1 MRICAVIVVKSKDM
15 EQDNEVTININY
27 VVETNGLAVFKFEI
41 VDVKLTVKFSG
52 FLFAI
57 SNQFTIIE
65 IELKVRNVVLPESDP
80 VTVIVYTISLAAHIE
95 SVDDTVA
102 AEIAYEPAA

>member
-1 MRICAVIVVKSKDM
+1 MRIGAVIVGKSKDM

-57 SNQFTIIE
+57 
-65 IELKVRNVVLPESDP
+65 
-80 VTVIVYTISLAAHIE
+80 
-95 SVDDTVA
+95 
-102 AEIAYEPAA
+102 